1 MARATYQPLA
11 DAGVQP
17 LADSAVTLA
26 SFAAL
31 VFLGGT
37 RKPTRLVVGRLHYS
51 LRSTLSAHFRWCFRA
66 SERLNIAS

>member
-26 SFAAL
+26 SFCGPRAPGGNTKTDQTRGRSVAL
-31 VFLGGT
+31 LAPLHPKCPFQVVLL
-37 RKPTRLVVGRLHYS
+37 RVRL
-51 LRSTLSAHFRWCFRA
+51 A
-66 SERLNIAS
+66 IAS